1 MTPTLQYVVYAAG
14 LTLLSLFMGS
24 FFRNRLWTPQGM
36 AVGLGNR
43 DNVPPPTPMS
53 GRADRAAMNTLEN
66 FVVFAALAITAHVA
80 GVDGEQVAR
89 GAAIFFWARV
99 AYLIVYVAGI
109 RYLRTLL
116 WAAGLAGEIMIVAA
130 MFRGA

>member
-1 MTPTLQYVVYAAG
+1 MTATLYYVVYAAG

-24 FFRNRLWTPQGM
+24 LIRNRLWTPQGM
-36 AVGLGNR
+36 HLAVGNR
-43 DNVPPPTPMS
+43 DKLPPPTAIS

-66 FVVFAALAITAHVA
+66 FAIFAALALTAHVA

-99 AYLIVYVAGI
+99 VYLIVYLLGVT
-109 RYLRTLL
+109 YLRTLV
-116 WAAGLAGEIMIVAA
+116 WAVGLAGEIMIVAA
-130 MFRGA
+130 MF